1 MYLDFSMKFKK
12 LRKILWWMS
21 LDNYYGYKFKF
32 EYNKYLRSLIK
43 IPYNL
48 INIFNKMVNYSF
60 GIYTEHDY
68 LKFFL

>member
-32 EYNKYLRSLIK
+32 EYNKYLRSIIK
-43 IPYNL
+43 IL
-48 INIFNKMVNYSF
+48 A
-60 GIYTEHDY
+60 
-68 LKFFL
+68 